1 MAELKLKWTPEPADF
16 PADDVDALILS
27 QEGETNITARVVVER
42 EDEDEETQEPHSVR
56 WDAPQ
61 GLPPHMHIIAHNG
74 QTAPYLEITVAD
86 WVGLFPIEIN
96 YMADGD
102 FGTGINQKPHTVD
115 DWEVVPATTADVY
128 AYHPSQQNVWR
139 LPLVVYALASNNAS
153 EPAGEFIEQVTY
165 TITVYANYD
174 IGKDALKAAV
184 TARNDATGG

>member
-61 GLPPHMHIIAHNG
+61 GLPPHMLITAHNG
-74 QTAPYLEITVAD
+74 QEAPYLEITVAD
-86 WVGLFPIEIN
+86 WVGLFPMEIN
-96 YMADGD
+96 YMADVN
-102 FGTGINQKPHTVD
+102 FGTGINQTPHMVD
-115 DWEVVPATTADVY
+115 EWEDVPATTADVY
-128 AYHPSQQNVWR
+128 AYHPSQQNVYR

-153 EPAGEFIEQVTY
+153 EPDGEFIEQVTY
-165 TITVYANYD
+165 TITVYSNYD

-184 TARNDATGG
+184 AARNDATGG